1 MMSREIYFPLLLV
14 VVVLLQVVALSSTVE
29 AFIITATTATTTTMR
44 RRSLPFVVVAPISAT
59 TLSAT
64 TLSATAVTVSTNND
78 GEADDA
84 SITEYIVDRR
94 RMFHRTMMATA
105 AMTVSVAGG
114 RREGG
119 IANALDM
126 DAFANA
132 QVNTQTLC
140 LIV

>member
-1 MMSREIYFPLLLV
+1 MMFREIYFPLLLV
-14 VVVLLQVVALSSTVE
+14 VVVLLQVLVFSSTVE
-29 AFIITATTATTTTMR
+29 AFIITATTATTTTMS
-44 RRSLPFVVVAPISAT
+44 RRSRPFVVVAPISAT
-59 TLSAT
+59 A
-64 TLSATAVTVSTNND
+64 LSATAVTVSTTND

-84 SITEYIVDRR
+84 SITDDIVDRR

-132 QVNTQTLC
+132 QVNTRTLC

>member
-1 MMSREIYFPLLLV
+1 MMFREIYFPLLLV
-14 VVVLLQVVALSSTVE
+14 IVVLLQVVALSSTVE

-64 TLSATAVTVSTNND
+64 AVTVSTTND

-132 QVNTQTLC
+132 QVNTRTLC